1 MPLLQVEDLNAFY
14 DDFQALFGIGLHL
27 GEGECIAV
35 IGANGAGKSTLL
47 RSLVGLHRERSIKR
61 LNFADMEIGTL
72 AASKIAAMGMTL
84 VPEGRRLFSSLTV
97 EENLTIGRSAGR
109 IGYWN
114 LSRIY
119 ELFPALPELARR
131 QVARLSGG
139 QQQMVAMGRALMT
152 NPKLLLCDEISL
164 GLAPV
169 IVKAIYD
176 NFRRVRGQGTALV
189 VVEQDISQA
198 LSVADRIYCLR
209 KGAVVLAGRSA
220 DFTRD
225 RIASAYFGMEEA

>member
-198 LSVADRIYCLR
+198 L
-209 KGAVVLAGRSA
+209 
-220 DFTRD
+220 
-225 RIASAYFGMEEA
+225 

>member
-1 MPLLQVEDLNAFY
+1 
-14 DDFQALFGIGLHL
+14 
-27 GEGECIAV
+27 
-35 IGANGAGKSTLL
+35 
-47 RSLVGLHRERSIKR
+47 
-61 LNFADMEIGTL
+61 
-72 AASKIAAMGMTL
+72 
-84 VPEGRRLFSSLTV
+84 
-97 EENLTIGRSAGR
+97 
-109 IGYWN
+109 
-114 LSRIY
+114 
-119 ELFPALPELARR
+119 
-131 QVARLSGG
+131 
-139 QQQMVAMGRALMT
+139 MGRALMT